1 MFLSHTYIL
10 ALRFAFGFVL
20 GAVFGSFGT
29 MLAYRLPR
37 GLSIVRPR
45 SHCTSCGT
53 TLKPLDMVPI
63 FSWLAFRGRCR
74 HCGTAIGARYVA
86 IELAVSIACAIATV
100 LVGFSPWLVLAYAVI
115 LAMTVAAAIK
125 LQMKD
130 S

>member
-53 TLKPLDMVPI
+53 T
-63 FSWLAFRGRCR
+63 
-74 HCGTAIGARYVA
+74 
-86 IELAVSIACAIATV
+86 
-100 LVGFSPWLVLAYAVI
+100 
-115 LAMTVAAAIK
+115 
-125 LQMKD
+125 
-130 S
+130 